1 MARTRFAHSHSL
13 EFLLYTVML
22 LIPATYDHLRDKVAL
37 RFSVLMRT
45 FAICSAAQTHSIRHN
60 TSCIST
66 SHFKQ
71 ASFATYRVNENRHI
85 KPCQRSNSVHSRQK
99 LNIVAARTESAEMPV
114 GNAVP
119 DFMVSLVRGLHHEY
133 HVKATCELC
142 ALLQL
147 LEPLT
152 GTSVSLQQA
161 KGQKG
166 TLLVFMCNH
175 CPFVIHLRGQVL
187 GWMQKQS

>member
-1 MARTRFAHSHSL
+1 
-13 EFLLYTVML
+13 
-22 LIPATYDHLRDKVAL
+22 
-37 RFSVLMRT
+37 
-45 FAICSAAQTHSIRHN
+45 
-60 TSCIST
+60 
-66 SHFKQ
+66 
-71 ASFATYRVNENRHI
+71 
-85 KPCQRSNSVHSRQK
+85 
-99 LNIVAARTESAEMPV
+99 MPV

-119 DFMVSLVRGLHHEY
+119 DFEVSLVRGLQHEY
-133 HVKATCELC
+133 HFKATSGLC

-187 GWMQKQS
+187 GLLQKILVRSTVSSIFSRTLGENVLKIFFRMFSDALIQLTRDVQPLGVEVIGISSNSAVTHPQDGPAKMAEDARSFGTTSQRQLSVLVCVSL